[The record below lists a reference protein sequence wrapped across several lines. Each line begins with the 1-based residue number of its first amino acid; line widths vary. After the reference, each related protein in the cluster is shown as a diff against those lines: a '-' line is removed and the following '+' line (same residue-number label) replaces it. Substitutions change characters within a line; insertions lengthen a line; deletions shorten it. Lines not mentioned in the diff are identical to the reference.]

1 MGYKVEYKCTED
13 NKLRITKKLENDS
26 SNIKTDE
33 VSFDINFTELS
44 DGIKEAISKKTDE
57 DIKIDNALISRN
69 SANLLSVSKSIVSGL
84 LYSFNGDNEAIKI
97 KKQYEEKL
105 KQLWNVLKEQQKIT
119 NQEEVDNTASAISQI
134 KGKIKK
140 CFDFLIESNINNS
153 NAIKYINILKGNY
166 EHAAKDL
173 SKKIKY
179 KLDKNIASKL
189 KDIDSYLEY
198 ADKGE
203 SIVAEKINVDE
214 GIFQYSSAEDDIRNS
229 YDTSGSY
236 SDSDIKILT
245 SNFNKIKELK
255 DDINKILDDEINN
268 KYLKRYPK
276 IITSEE
282 IKNSVNQKIGKYD
295 LEIDTGSNDTSVGYI
310 SIKNAVWSGS
320 EKKGTTTDVAYKNY
334 FFKIKSKSGEDGVS
348 ATDIIE
354 KISRHSNKEFSEEV
368 RKILENSIGSISSEV
383 NKNLVINTTDGKKIG
398 LKSIGDIVIWI
409 ENTVSNIYN
418 SSELSDT
425 STAKSIEE
433 YFDQHKQALISS
445 LDAQGGF
452 ESFVE
457 VDNYADYYTT
467 MTPYVQLRFPTSE
480 SSDGEFSIDTVN
492 YPFIKSLKMT
502 DNGAK
507 KFTIVLYDRDF
518 NSVVYDKNNKPI
530 GSLDLLLAGALGI
543 NQLNKKENDK
553 IEEED
558 LETYNF
564 DRAAE
569 FGDIKGMKFNEGS
582 SNIQKANL
590 YIKYGYADVNPPIKG
605 YVNETLKKAE
615 NEDRGY
621 YYAGNTLYLYDN
633 KETKNS
639 RNARWW
645 DTSTEIAPD
654 TNKTIDV
661 RSRSVNPT
669 TSRNSTVKTL
679 ITGYKTRFTSAGVY
693 YTIEAIEFTSERLSK
708 YKVFQRY
715 TNIVGTPKEVLY
727 TVMNLLDGLFDD
739 LSFYLDDSLFE
750 NVKHVTDEKDESG
763 KKNKIETIT
772 GIYEEEEEQEQ
783 EDGTIKLV
791 KKPIQISLGSKDAVS
806 MYNAENSDDIAIKTL
821 VIKKDVPKLYK
832 SVASIL
838 NELCAAMPPRP
849 ESTGAA
855 KDVYTQDQDGNTKKV
870 IEQEEKYRKFTYSIV
885 AIKDDKGR
893 DTGKS
898 AIYFYYQKPTKF
910 EKIRKYTWGPGNSE
924 NTVIKDVDI
933 NTENEYALL
942 SSMKSITADDN
953 GSYTKQIKSRDG
965 YSVDT
970 KAEGKKALAA
980 DYIYQPY
987 ENKEASKIRMALSYS
1002 QCLYKGTI
1010 TVLGDPFYTFDNYV
1024 KPFTYPIYIDFKIPR
1039 SEVQFYNDNYNV
1051 STKSWGSKQKIG
1063 YSHFMSGFYVVTS
1076 IEHSI
1081 TTDGFTTTLGVMSYP
1096 NLANDIV

>member
-1 MGYKVEYKCTED
+1 MGYKVEYKNIGD
-13 NKLRITKKLENDS
+13 GKLRITKKLENDN
-26 SNIKTDE
+26 SNIKIDE
-33 VSFDINFTELS
+33 VFFDISFTELS

-57 DIKIDNALISRN
+57 DLKIDNALILRN
-69 SANLLSVSKSIVSGL
+69 SACLRNVSKSIVNGL
-84 LYSFNGDNEAIKI
+84 LYNFNGDNEVIKI

-105 KQLWNVLKEQQKIT
+105 KQLWSILKEQQKIAK
-119 NQEEVDNTASAISQI
+119 QEEVNIANISEKINGEI
-134 KGKIKK
+134 KRCIS
-140 CFDFLIESNINNS
+140 FLMSKNINNS
-153 NAIKYINILKGNY
+153 SVIENINYLKINY
-166 EHAAKDL
+166 ERDAKNL
-173 SKKIKY
+173 SEVIEY
-179 KLDKNIASKL
+179 KLDNNIVSKL
-189 KDIDSYLEY
+189 NDIDSYLEY

-203 SIVAEKINVDE
+203 SIIAREVKVQDGFFTYGVLEGEICINNIENYNKINE
-214 GIFQYSSAEDDIRNS
+214 F
-229 YDTSGSY
+229 
-236 SDSDIKILT
+236 
-245 SNFNKIKELK
+245 K
-255 DDINKILDDEINN
+255 DNINKILNDEINN
-268 KYLKRYPK
+268 KHFKRYPK
-276 IITSEE
+276 IITSDE

-295 LEIDTGSNDTSVGYI
+295 LEIDTGSNDTSIGYI

-320 EKKGTTTDVAYKNY
+320 EKKGTTNVAYKNN

-368 RKILENSIGSISSEV
+368 RKILENSIGNISSEV

-398 LKSIGDIVIWI
+398 LKSIRDIVIWI

-553 IEEED
+553 IEEKD

-605 YVNETLKKAE
+605 YVDETIKIADEKDE
-615 NEDRGY
+615 SGY
-621 YYAGNTLYLYDN
+621 YYAGNTLYSYDN

-708 YKVFQRY
+708 YKIFQRY

-832 SVASIL
+832 SVSSIL

-885 AIKDDKGR
+885 AIKDDNGR

-910 EKIRKYTWGPGNSE
+910 EKIRRYTWGPGNSE

-942 SSMKSITADDN
+942 SSMKSITADDS

-970 KAEGKKALAA
+970 KTEGKKALAA

-987 ENKEASKIRMALSYS
+987 ESKEDSKIRMALSYS

-1010 TVLGDPFYTFDNYV
+1010 TILGDPFYTFDNYV

-1039 SEVQFYNDNYNV
+1039 SEIQFYNDNYNA
-1051 STKSWGSKQKIG
+1051 STKSWESKQKIG
-1063 YSHFMSGFYVVTS
+1063 YSHFMSGFYVITS
-1076 IEHSI
+1076 IEHNI
-1081 TTDGFTTTLGVMSYP
+1081 TTDGFITTLGVMSYP